1 MKKSIKLIISCLLLS
16 VCCFCVVGCCSNK
29 SIDNNN
35 SDKTVNNNSDDEYT
49 QRINKEVNN
58 FLKNEGFENAI
69 YKHKNKTITIDCED
83 KKEEVKYAVENYIK
97 VKDIEV
103 IVNE

>member
-35 SDKTVNNNSDDEYT
+35 SDDECT

-69 YKHKNKTITIDCED
+69 YNHKNKTITIDCED
-83 KKEEVKYAVENYIK
+83 KKEEVKCAVENYIK

>member
-35 SDKTVNNNSDDEYT
+35 SDDDVTVKIKSTADLIRVLSALTKN
-49 QRINKEVNN
+49 
-58 FLKNEGFENAI
+58 LK
-69 YKHKNKTITIDCED
+69 
-83 KKEEVKYAVENYIK
+83 
-97 VKDIEV
+97 
-103 IVNE
+103 